1 MGDFCKKISSMQ
13 SMTDVSTK
21 IQVDEVTLDL
31 VVVRKRVK
39 NINARLHG
47 STLSVSA
54 PHRVSRGE
62 VRTVAVE
69 LARRLLRRARADAVN
84 GDDSGRIVATK
95 VAAKFAKPPRVT
107 EVRFST
113 NQRSQWG
120 SYSPRTGVI
129 RLNAVLKV
137 MPPWVLE
144 AVVAHELAHSVHPDH
159 SPAFWKLVRSVCR
172 HTDRANAFLEG
183 VSWLASSWEG
193 LEPAERTQLAGRI

>member
-1 MGDFCKKISSMQ
+1 
-13 SMTDVSTK
+13 MTEVSTK

-54 PHRVSRGE
+54 PHRVSSGE
-62 VRTVAVE
+62 VHDVAVE

-84 GDDSGRIVATK
+84 GDDSGRIVAHK
-95 VAAKFAKPPRVT
+95 VAAKFPKPPRVT

-120 SYSPRTGVI
+120 SYSPRTGVM

-144 AVVAHELAHSVHPDH
+144 AVVAHELAHSFHPDH
-159 SPAFWKLVRSVCR
+159 SPAFWNLVRSVCR

-183 VSWLASSWEG
+183 VRWLASSWEG
-193 LEPAERTQLAGRI
+193 LEPAERSQLAGKI

>member
-1 MGDFCKKISSMQ
+1 MSDFCKKMSSMQ

-62 VRTVAVE
+62 VRSVAVE

-84 GDDSGRIVATK
+84 GDDSGRIVAHK
-95 VAAKFAKPPRVT
+95 VAAKFPDPPRVT

-159 SPAFWKLVRSVCR
+159 SLAFWKLVRSICR

-183 VSWLASSWEG
+183 VGWLASSWEG
-193 LEPAERTQLAGRI
+193 LEPAERSQLAGKI

>member
-1 MGDFCKKISSMQ
+1 
-13 SMTDVSTK
+13 MTEASTK
-21 IQVDEVTLDL
+21 LLVDGMTLDL

-62 VRTVAVE
+62 VRSVAVE

-84 GDDSGRIVATK
+84 GDDSGRIVAHK
-95 VAAKFAKPPRVT
+95 VAAKFPKPPRVT

-120 SYSPRTGVI
+120 SYSPRTGII
-129 RLNAVLKV
+129 RLNAVLKL

-144 AVVAHELAHSVHPDH
+144 AVVAHELAHSFHPDH

-172 HTDRANAFLEG
+172 QTDRANAFLEG

-193 LEPAERTQLAGRI
+193 LEPAERSQLAGKI

>member
-1 MGDFCKKISSMQ
+1 MP
-13 SMTDVSTK
+13 SMTEVSTK

-54 PHRVSRGE
+54 PHRVSSGE
-62 VRTVAVE
+62 VHDVAVE

-84 GDDSGRIVATK
+84 GDDSGRIVAHK
-95 VAAKFAKPPRVT
+95 VAAKFPKPPRVT

-120 SYSPRTGVI
+120 SYSPRTGVM

-144 AVVAHELAHSVHPDH
+144 AVVAHELAHSFHPDH
-159 SPAFWKLVRSVCR
+159 SPAFWNLVRSVCR

-183 VSWLASSWEG
+183 VRWLASSWEG
-193 LEPAERTQLAGRI
+193 LEPAERSQLAGKI

>member
-1 MGDFCKKISSMQ
+1 MHL
-13 SMTDVSTK
+13 MTDVLTK
-21 IQVDEVTLDL
+21 LDVDGMTLDL

-39 NINARLHG
+39 NINARLSG

-62 VRTVAVE
+62 VRSVAVE

-95 VAAKFAKPPRVT
+95 VAAKFPKPPRVT

-144 AVVAHELAHSVHPDH
+144 AVVAHELAHSIHPDH
-159 SPAFWKLVRSVCR
+159 SPAFWKLVRSICR

-183 VSWLASSWEG
+183 VSWVAASWEG
-193 LEPAERTQLAGRI
+193 LEPAERSQLAGKY

>member
-1 MGDFCKKISSMQ
+1 
-13 SMTDVSTK
+13 MTDVSTK
-21 IQVDEVTLDL
+21 LDVDGVTLDL

-47 STLSVSA
+47 STLAVSA

-62 VRTVAVE
+62 VHDVALE
-69 LARRLLRRARADAVN
+69 LGRRLLRRARADAVN
-84 GDDSGRIVATK
+84 GDDTGRIVAEK
-95 VAAKFAKPPRVT
+95 VAARFPDPPKVS

-113 NQRSQWG
+113 NQHSQWG
-120 SYSPRTGVI
+120 SYSLRTGII
-129 RLNAVLKV
+129 RLNAALRV

-159 SPAFWKLVRSVCR
+159 SPAFWRLTRSICR

-183 VSWLASSWEG
+183 VRWLASSWDG
-193 LEPAERTQLAGRI
+193 LQPPERAQLAGKG